1 MLSDEPGTA
10 HIETGRRL
18 AAVRQAHKRRGH
30 GERFDMTI
38 TDALVLLA
46 AGMAAG
52 IMSTVLSLASLVSY
66 PVLLALGLPPLV
78 ANVTNTVSLVLTG
91 AGSAAGSRPELAGQ
105 GGRIRRFGT
114 VTALGGA
121 AGAATL
127 LLAPAQTFQLVV
139 PFLIAGA
146 SVLLAI
152 QPRIKRLSA
161 RPEGERSIVLN
172 AALFGAAVYVGY
184 FGAGGGV
191 LLLAVLGVMVEETL
205 ARLNAVK
212 NVISG
217 LANFVAAAAFAIFAP
232 VRWSFVVPL
241 AAGFLI
247 GGWTGPK
254 IVRRIPAPGLRIVV
268 ALAGLALAIKLA
280 FDAYR

>member
-1 MLSDEPGTA
+1 
-10 HIETGRRL
+10 
-18 AAVRQAHKRRGH
+18 
-30 GERFDMTI
+30 MTI

-52 IMSTVLSLASLVSY
+52 IMSTVMSLASLVSY

-78 ANVTNTVSLVLTG
+78 ANVTNTVSLTATG
-91 AGSAAGSRPELAGQ
+91 VGSAAGSRPELAGQ
-105 GGRIRRFGT
+105 QGRVRRFGA

-161 RPEGERSIVLN
+161 RPDGERSIALN
-172 AALFGAAVYVGY
+172 VALFGAALYVGY

-205 ARLNAVK
+205 ARINAIK

-217 LANFVAAAAFAIFAP
+217 LANFVAAASFAIFAP
-232 VRWSFVVPL
+232 VRWSFVLPL

-254 IVRRIPAPGLRIVV
+254 IVRRMPATGLRIAV
-268 ALAGLALAIKLA
+268 ALAGVALAIKLGL
-280 FDAYR
+280 DAYR

>member
-1 MLSDEPGTA
+1 
-10 HIETGRRL
+10 
-18 AAVRQAHKRRGH
+18 
-30 GERFDMTI
+30 MTL

-46 AGMAAG
+46 AGTAAG
-52 IMSTVLSLASLVSY
+52 LMSTVMSLASLVSY

-78 ANVTNTVSLVLTG
+78 ANVTNTVSLVLT
-91 AGSAAGSRPELAGQ
+91 AVGSAAGSRPELAGQ
-105 GGRIRRFGT
+105 QSRIRRFGA

-121 AGAATL
+121 AGATAL

-139 PFLIAGA
+139 PFLIAAA
-146 SVLLAI
+146 SVLLII

-161 RPEGERSIVLN
+161 RPDGERSIALN
-172 AALFGAAVYVGY
+172 VALFGAAVYVGY

-205 ARLNAVK
+205 ARINALK

-217 LANFVAAAAFAIFAP
+217 LANFVAAAGFAIFAP
-232 VRWSFVVPL
+232 VRWSIVLPL

-254 IVRRIPAPGLRIVV
+254 IVRRMPAAGLRIAV
-268 ALAGLALAIKLA
+268 ALAGMALAIRLGL
-280 FDAYR
+280 DAYR

>member
-1 MLSDEPGTA
+1 
-10 HIETGRRL
+10 
-18 AAVRQAHKRRGH
+18 
-30 GERFDMTI
+30 MTL

-46 AGMAAG
+46 AGTAAG
-52 IMSTVLSLASLVSY
+52 LMSTVMSLASLVSY

-78 ANVTNTVSLVLTG
+78 ANVTNTVSLVLT
-91 AGSAAGSRPELAGQ
+91 AVGSAAGSRPELAGQ
-105 GGRIRRFGT
+105 QSRIRRFGA
-114 VTALGGA
+114 VTARGGA
-121 AGAATL
+121 AGATAL

-139 PFLIAGA
+139 PFLIAAA
-146 SVLLAI
+146 SVLLII

-161 RPEGERSIVLN
+161 RPDGERSIALN
-172 AALFGAAVYVGY
+172 VALFGAAVYVGY

-205 ARLNAVK
+205 ARINALK

-217 LANFVAAAAFAIFAP
+217 LANFVAAAGFAIFAP
-232 VRWSFVVPL
+232 VRWSFVLPL

-254 IVRRIPAPGLRIVV
+254 IVRRMPAAGLRIAV
-268 ALAGLALAIKLA
+268 ALAGMALAIRLGL
-280 FDAYR
+280 DAYR

>member
-1 MLSDEPGTA
+1 
-10 HIETGRRL
+10 
-18 AAVRQAHKRRGH
+18 
-30 GERFDMTI
+30 MTI

-46 AGMAAG
+46 VGTAAG
-52 IMSTVLSLASLVSY
+52 LMSTVMSLASLVSY

-78 ANVTNTVSLVLTG
+78 ANVTNTVSLTATG
-91 AGSAAGSRPELAGQ
+91 VGSAAGSRPELAGQ
-105 GGRIRRFGT
+105 RSRIRRFGA

-121 AGAATL
+121 AGAAAL

-139 PFLIAGA
+139 PFLIAAA
-146 SVLLAI
+146 SVLLII

-161 RPEGERSIVLN
+161 RTDGERSIALN
-172 AALFGAAVYVGY
+172 VALFGAAAYVGY

-191 LLLAVLGVMVEETL
+191 LLLAVLGVMLEETL
-205 ARLNAVK
+205 ARINALK

-217 LANFVAAAAFAIFAP
+217 LANFVATVGFAIFAP
-232 VRWSFVVPL
+232 VRWSFVLPL

-254 IVRRIPAPGLRIVV
+254 IVRRMPAAGLRIAM
-268 ALAGLALAIKLA
+268 ALAGVALAIKLGL
-280 FDAYR
+280 DAYR

>member
-1 MLSDEPGTA
+1 
-10 HIETGRRL
+10 
-18 AAVRQAHKRRGH
+18 
-30 GERFDMTI
+30 
-38 TDALVLLA
+38 
-46 AGMAAG
+46 
-52 IMSTVLSLASLVSY
+52 VSY

-78 ANVTNTVSLVLTG
+78 GNVTNTVSLVLT
-91 AGSAAGSRPELAGQ
+91 AVGSAAGSRPELAGQ
-105 GGRIRRFGT
+105 QSRIRRFGA

-121 AGAATL
+121 AGATAL

-139 PFLIAGA
+139 PFLIAAA
-146 SVLLAI
+146 SVLLII

-161 RPEGERSIVLN
+161 RPDGERSIALN
-172 AALFGAAVYVGY
+172 VALFGAAVYVGY

-205 ARLNAVK
+205 ARINALK

-217 LANFVAAAAFAIFAP
+217 LANFVAAAGFAIFAP
-232 VRWSFVVPL
+232 VRWSFVLPL

-254 IVRRIPAPGLRIVV
+254 IVRRMPAAGLRIAV
-268 ALAGLALAIKLA
+268 ALAGMALAIRLGL
-280 FDAYR
+280 DAYR